1 LRAFLQQVR
10 PHYAAEIGA
19 RMGQRLRLNK
29 TFKVHEKLTVTP
41 AGLMVGE
48 EVRIPWKYLRVTID
62 ERQLVISRLD
72 KEGRIRPVTR
82 LPTHEIDNLAGFM
95 ELVETTTENFQR
107 PTPYA

>member
-1 LRAFLQQVR
+1 
-10 PHYAAEIGA
+10 
-19 RMGQRLRLNK
+19 MGQRLRLNK

-62 ERQLVISRLD
+62 EHQLVISRLD